1 MEKGGKR
8 YLVIAIGLAVL
19 LAVLTAGCA
28 TTGGQGPSQE
38 STQTNW
44 HGWHTYEGLPSF

>member
-1 MEKGGKR
+1 MERGEKR

-28 TTGGQGPSQE
+28 TMGGQGPSEE
-38 STQTNW
+38 STQR
-44 HGWHTYEGLPSF
+44 GWHTYEGLPSF